1 MEKKSENTC
10 VIERNGRKSN
20 KERLATRELVNALE
34 GRLQNMETMLTTLI
48 QQFQCILDQ
57 ENNNIQQK
65 ANLQRQPNNPRGS
78 DRGPR
83 N

>member
-1 MEKKSENTC
+1 M
-10 VIERNGRKSN
+10 IERKEKKSN
-20 KERLATRELVNALE
+20 KERLATRELVNALK
-34 GRLQNMETMLTTLI
+34 GRLQNMETMLIALI

-57 ENNNIQQK
+57 ENNNIQQDVD
-65 ANLQRQPNNPRGS
+65 LQRQPNNPRGS